1 MSLDYEAIFTAYP
14 ECTGVADGKA
24 FKGDE
29 DITSTLEQTKID
41 DARVELDKVKYK
53 TERVNGIGSTSG
65 YPGWEEQMD
74 MLYHDIADGKLGIAA
89 TTGSWYVGI
98 TSIKT
103 NIPKPS

>member
-14 ECTGVADGKA
+14 ECTGIVDNQA

-41 DARVELDKVKYK
+41 AARVELDKVKYK
-53 TERVNGIGSTSG
+53 TERVNGIGSTAG

>member
-1 MSLDYEAIFTAYP
+1 MSLDWEAIFTAYP

-24 FKGDE
+24 FKNDE

-41 DARVELDKVKYK
+41 AARVELDKVKYK
-53 TERVNGIGSTSG
+53 TERVNGIGSTAG